1 MAKSEKNWIYKCK
14 FAKYA
19 LFSNFL
25 GGAKALEIWKKHA
38 YFFQI
43 SNGREI
49 LLEIW
54 KNRSIFS
61 KFLYFQRAG
70 NKYCWKF
77 GKMEIFYI
85 IGPRWIL
92 GRLFHIGNVPEIGN
106 VYFLIAF
113 PRKCIVSRK

>member
-43 SNGREI
+43 S
-49 LLEIW
+49 
-54 KNRSIFS
+54 IFPT
-61 KFLYFQRAG
+61 G
-70 NKYCWKF
+70 GKYCWKF
-77 GKMEIFYI
+77 GKTGLFFPNFYTSNGREINI
-85 IGPRWIL
+85 V
-92 GRLFHIGNVPEIGN
+92 GNLEKWKFFTSLDHAGFWEG
-106 VYFLIAF
+106 YFI
-113 PRKCIVSRK
+113 